1 MSKRAML
8 IILDGWGINPDPKVS
23 AVEKAHTPYMDSLMK
38 NNPNN
43 TLDTS
48 GEQVG
53 LPEGQMGNSE
63 VGHMNL
69 GAGRIVYQDLL
80 KINMAIKNRELA
92 QNQTLVDAIEYAKR
106 LGKKI
111 HLMGLTS
118 DGGVHSH
125 LEHTMALT
133 SIFAEQNFTNVAV
146 HAFTD
151 GRDTDPKSGA
161 IYLKKLEKHL
171 TSTTGELATITGRYY
186 AMDRDT
192 RWERTALAYNA
203 IVHGTG
209 EASENPGKTLKERY
223 NKGETD
229 EFIQPIVHVDGDGKP
244 VAKLSKGDVVIFT
257 NFRGDRARQLTE
269 ALTQKDHPDDGMKKL
284 DLYYVTFKAY
294 DESYENIKVVF
305 GGEDTRNTMGEVLA
319 NLDKKQLRIAET
331 EKYPHV
337 TYFFNNGR
345 EEPFKGEDRIV
356 VPSPRDVATYDEK
369 PEMSAYEVT
378 DELVNYLDNK
388 EVDFVCLNFANPD
401 MVAHTG
407 DFDAAVKACEV
418 VDACTKRVVEK
429 ALEKD
434 FSVIIIADHGNAD
447 YMVND
452 DGSPNTNHSTFP
464 VPCIAV
470 SKYNLKS
477 VKHGKLGDVAPTLLS
492 LMEIPV
498 PDEMTGEILIER

>member
-1 MSKRAML
+1 ML

-23 AVEKAHTPYMDSLMK
+23 AVEKAETPYIDSLMK
-38 NNPNN
+38 NCPNS
-43 TLDTS
+43 TLDTF
-48 GEQVG
+48 GEKVG
-53 LPEGQMGNSE
+53 LPGGQMGNSE

-80 KINMAIKNRELA
+80 KINMAIENKELS
-92 QNQTLVDAIEYAKR
+92 QNQTITDAIVYAKR

-125 LEHTMALT
+125 IEHTMALT
-133 SIFAEQNFTNVAV
+133 SVFREHNFKNVAV
-146 HAFTD
+146 HLFTD
-151 GRDTDPKSGA
+151 GRDTDPKAGISY
-161 IYLKKLEKHL
+161 IKKLEKHL
-171 TSTTGELATITGRYY
+171 ASTTGEIASITGRYY

-203 IVHGTG
+203 IVNGTG
-209 EASENPGKTLKERY
+209 ETSENLKETVKKRY
-223 NKGETD
+223 KVGETD
-229 EFIQPIVHVDGDGKP
+229 EFLQPIVHIKKNGEP
-244 VAKLSKGDVVIFT
+244 VAKLANGDVVIFT

-269 ALTQKDHPDDGMKKL
+269 VLTQEDHPDHGMKKM

-294 DESYENIKVVF
+294 DESYENIRVIF
-305 GGEDTRNTMGEVLA
+305 EGEDTRNTMGEVLA
-319 NLDKKQLRIAET
+319 NLKKKQLRIAET

-345 EEPFKGEDRIV
+345 EEPFEGEDRIV

-378 DELVNYLDNK
+378 DELVNYLENND
-388 EVDFVCLNFANPD
+388 VDFVCLNFANPD

-418 VDACTKRVVEK
+418 VDSCTKKVVEK
-429 ALEKD
+429 ALDKD

-447 YMVND
+447 YMIND
-452 DGSPNTNHSTFP
+452 DGTPNTNHSTFP

-477 VKHGKLGDVAPTLLS
+477 IKHGKLGDVAPTLLT

-498 PDEMTGEILIER
+498 PEEMTGEILIEK